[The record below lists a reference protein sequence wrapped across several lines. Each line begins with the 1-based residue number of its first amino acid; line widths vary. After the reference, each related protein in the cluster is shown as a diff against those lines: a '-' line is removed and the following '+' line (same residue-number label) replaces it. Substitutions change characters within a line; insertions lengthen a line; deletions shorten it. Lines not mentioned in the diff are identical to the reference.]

1 MEEEQNENTFL
12 SRIGNGA
19 GIVFD
24 AIGSGWQKA
33 GNAVLAGWDKAS
45 DALGSGLEWL
55 GEKIADWTGRAE
67 AYMQEKQWDKKV
79 HEAWDTLKAG
89 TQHTGEMAQDKLDEA
104 YLTVKN
110 WLAESSETA
119 DPSVAEAVDGIA
131 AAAGAAEAKLSGWYR
146 KMEAYMTE
154 KADLVTDSAAEAWE
168 IIKQNAAVAGSVTS
182 EALDSASETLRQWLS
197 SVGEGEA
204 SEAIQ
209 SLDFLTQNAHDPE

>member
-67 AYMQEKQWDKKV
+67 AYMQEKQ
-79 HEAWDTLKAG
+79 
-89 TQHTGEMAQDKLDEA
+89 
-104 YLTVKN
+104 
-110 WLAESSETA
+110 
-119 DPSVAEAVDGIA
+119 
-131 AAAGAAEAKLSGWYR
+131 
-146 KMEAYMTE
+146 
-154 KADLVTDSAAEAWE
+154 
-168 IIKQNAAVAGSVTS
+168 
-182 EALDSASETLRQWLS
+182 
-197 SVGEGEA
+197 
-204 SEAIQ
+204 
-209 SLDFLTQNAHDPE
+209 